1 MNLKEIKERIK
12 ISSYLFLHGHKPFK
26 ETNGQLAYLS
36 PFRKETVPS
45 FFVNDTKGVWYD
57 HGEGQGGT
65 IIDLAMRLQGL
76 DISGIIRYFNRQDG
90 SKHLAPYTLKQNR
103 TSDIENGRQPVIL
116 KIQEIGNNPALV
128 DYLKSRRIYDQALE
142 FPIIKEV
149 YYKVFK
155 NNHYRHYFGVGWQ
168 NKALDWE
175 ISSKYGK
182 VCFFKKDV
190 VKSLKN
196 EAYSK
201 KEVSVFESMFDF
213 LSAIKLKWISQQ
225 ENVIILNST
234 ALLNKAISILEANDY
249 SVNLFLD
256 NDPAGDKAT
265 RLLSKTTSAK
275 DCREKYKGYKDVN
288 DFLIGES
295 HSF

>member
-12 ISSYLFLHGHKPFK
+12 ISSYLFLHGHRPFK
-26 ETNGQLAYLS
+26 KTSGQLAYLS
-36 PFRKETVPS
+36 PFREETIPS
-45 FFVNDTKGVWYD
+45 FFVNDNKGVWYD
-57 HGEGQGGT
+57 HGEGNGGT

-76 DISGIIRYFNRQDG
+76 DISGIIRYFNQQG
-90 SKHLAPYTLKQNR
+90 ESKQPAPYALKESS
-103 TSDIENGRQPVIL
+103 TSDIEDGKKPVIL
-116 KIQEIGNNPALV
+116 KTQEIGKNPALV
-128 DYLKSRRIYDQALE
+128 DYLKSRGIYDQALD

-155 NNHYRHYFGVGWQ
+155 NNHYKCYFGVGWQ
-168 NKALDWE
+168 NKALGWE

-196 EAYSK
+196 TPYSNK
-201 KEVSVFESMFDF
+201 GVSVFESMFDF

-225 ENVIILNST
+225 DNVIILNST
-234 ALLNKAISILEANDY
+234 ALLQKAISVIETNDY

-256 NDPAGDKAT
+256 NDSAGEKAT
-265 RLLSKTTSAK
+265 HLFSKTTSVK

-288 DFLIGES
+288 DFLLGNIQ
-295 HSF
+295 SF